1 MENNY
6 TQNTPNSQG
15 SKVLIYIIIAIII
28 VALVWLVN
36 KNSSE
41 KFSNEENRAENVQ
54 NLKSEF
60 KNKTRQMLR
69 KIKPSVMNLRYK
81 QENESSNKNNSSMN
95 AEDIDEHIRKQAII
109 AHQLHLVEME
119 QNDEKNRQMEQ
130 HQRKQ
135 MQQHQRKQIEK
146 QRQMEQP
153 LPYMPEMDE
162 SYHMPLSAS
171 VPPSHSMGNL
181 KPFESQDSTLVQFAK
196 DTQHIVDKYR
206 PNDMYK
212 KIQNNNGSYY
222 ELTAD
227 DRTIALMNQVEPNRN
242 INDVACNLSN
252 SLNDADKK
260 MISNYKNKYYNMYA
274 HQINCANGNGNT
286 TGCAKKCYADG
297 MSPSI
302 CKTQDCVDSMNEL
315 NNGADF
321 VSLNQ
326 LILEKNNSRPC
337 STCTQGPMLS
347 RAVGVQ
353 NVLDQVTDLDNVSMS
368 FMDSQVLG
376 QDVSGVQSKENFSN
390 VSRELM
396 KKDKELAKKK
406 KVSFANVNNFANFNN
421 YIAQNGVLET
431 SVDKL
436 AEIRSNVTNNATCE
450 LNKYGQSI
458 SEVYDNLMK
467 NPYMQY
473 QKSCDTNKIT
483 GILEDKI
490 NNYESNG
497 NFGGNYGGDYAHV

>member
-1 MENNY
+1 MENNTQY
-6 TQNTPNSQG
+6 TVKQASPNI
-15 SKVLIYIIIAIII
+15 LIYIIIGIALL
-28 VALVWLVN
+28 ALVWIVT
-36 KNSSE
+36 KNMFE
-41 KFSNEENRAENVQ
+41 PFFGEDTQTENRQNPTPEVRNVP
-54 NLKSEF
+54 K
-60 KNKTRQMLR
+60 RILR
-69 KIKPSVMNLRYK
+69 NIKPNIMNLRQK
-81 QENESSNKNNSSMN
+81 IESSNKRNSSNSSMDT
-95 AEDIDEHIRKQAII
+95 EDIDERIRKQAII
-109 AHQLHLVEME
+109 AHQLHLIETE
-119 QNDEKNRQMEQ
+119 QNQEKNRQIEMQKRHYAEQ
-130 HQRKQ
+130 SQRADQ
-135 MQQHQRKQIEK
+135 MTQRED
-146 QRQMEQP
+146 P
-153 LPYMPEMDE
+153 LPYMMEME
-162 SYHMPLSAS
+162 KSSYMPLAAS

-212 KIQNNNGSYY
+212 KIPNNNGSYY

-227 DRTIALMNQVEPNRN
+227 DRTIALMNEIEPNQN

-252 SLNDADKK
+252 SMSDNDKN

-274 HQINCANGNGNT
+274 HQINCANGKGNM
-286 TGCAKKCYADG
+286 TGCAKKCYANS
-297 MSPSI
+297 MSPST
-302 CKTQDCVDSMNEL
+302 CDTQSCMDSMDEL

-326 LILEKNNSRPC
+326 LILEKNNSRSC
-337 STCTQGPMLS
+337 STCTQQPMLS

-353 NVLDQVTDLDNVSMS
+353 NILDQVTNLDNVSS
-368 FMDSQVLG
+368 NFMNSQILD
-376 QDVSGVQSKENFSN
+376 QDVKPVQSKENFSDM
-390 VSRELM
+390 SRELI
-396 KKDKELAKKK
+396 KKDNELAKKK
-406 KVSFANVNNFANFNN
+406 KVTFANVNNFANFNN
-421 YIAQNGVLET
+421 YVAQNGVLET
-431 SVDKL
+431 SVDKM
-436 AEIRSNVTNNATCE
+436 AEIRSNVTSNATCE

-473 QKSCDTNKIT
+473 QKSCDTSKIT